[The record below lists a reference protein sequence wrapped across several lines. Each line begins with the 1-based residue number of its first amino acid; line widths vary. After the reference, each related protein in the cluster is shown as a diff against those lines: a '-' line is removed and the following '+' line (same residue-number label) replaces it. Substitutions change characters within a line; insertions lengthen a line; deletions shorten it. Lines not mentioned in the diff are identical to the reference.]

1 MTIWKWP
8 LSQTILDGH
17 CLSSLFIPYDEHHV
31 SKDNERV
38 VGVKEKNYIFFE
50 KKTKGI
56 KR

>member
-17 CLSSLFIPYDEHHV
+17 FLSSLFIPYGEHHV
-31 SKDNERV
+31 SKDNEKV
-38 VGVKEKNYIFFE
+38 VGVKKKFTFFFE